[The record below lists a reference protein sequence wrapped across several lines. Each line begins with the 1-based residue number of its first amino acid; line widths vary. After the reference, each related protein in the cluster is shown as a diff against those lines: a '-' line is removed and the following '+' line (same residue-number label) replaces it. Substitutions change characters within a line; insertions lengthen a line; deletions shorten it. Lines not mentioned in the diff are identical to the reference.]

1 MDLPLLDL
9 SIIIAYLVATIL
21 LGLWVSKRSS
31 RDLDSYFLGG
41 KTIPYYILGISNAS
55 GMFDITGTMLL
66 VYWCFAY
73 GLKSVWFPW
82 VWPTFNQIFLMMY
95 LATWLRRSNV
105 LTGAEWIQTR
115 FGRGRG
121 ANLAHISV
129 VVFALITVVG
139 FVAYEFKGIGK
150 FAQIML
156 PWDLS
161 PNTYAL
167 IILSVTSVYVVK
179 GGMHSVVLTELLQFG
194 LMTVVSIAIG
204 ILAIA
209 TVSPGAID
217 AVVPEGWRSLW
228 FGWTMNMKWTG
239 TFEMIQVKMAEDGM
253 SLFSIFFGLMVCK
266 GVLASMAGPSPNYDM
281 QRVLATRNQREA
293 SLMSATVN
301 VVLYFPRYM
310 LIAGLTVLALGPLRE
325 TLVQMWSAAV
335 QAGDKP
341 DFEKIL
347 PVVIHNSILPTGLTG
362 LLLAGLLA
370 AFMSTFAG
378 TINAGPAYVVNDIY
392 KRFIN
397 PNASNKV
404 QVRMSYVVTVV
415 VLVVGILF
423 GYQAANILGVTM
435 WIVGGLFGGY
445 VAANVLRWHWWR
457 FNGYG
462 FFWGLITGIVGAL
475 FVPYLVQRLW
485 PGTNAL
491 YTFPPIFVLSIV
503 GCLLGTFLSKAE
515 DDEVLKKFYRTV
527 RPWGFWG
534 PIRAKVMAEDPSFQ
548 PNKDFGRDVFNII
561 IGTIWQTSLVVLP
574 ICLVIRESKG
584 LIASLIVAAV
594 TSLLLKKTWYDHLP
608 PAEPSATPAPQP
620 AKPKRVESP
629 RYGDEPAV

>member
-1 MDLPLLDL
+1 MDLPVLDL
-9 SIIIAYLVATIL
+9 GIIAAYLVVTIL
-21 LGLWVSKRSS
+21 LGLWVSKRAS

-41 KTIPYYILGISNAS
+41 KTIPWYILGISNAS
-55 GMFDITGTMLL
+55 GQFDITGTMLL

-129 VVFALITVVG
+129 VVFALITVIG
-139 FVAYEFKGIGK
+139 FVAYEFQGIGK
-150 FAQIML
+150 FAEIML

-167 IILSVTSVYVVK
+167 IILSITSIYVVK
-179 GGMHSVVLTELLQFG
+179 GGMHSVVLTELLQFA
-194 LMTVVSIAIG
+194 LMTVVSITVG
-204 ILAIA
+204 IIAIA
-209 TVSPGAID
+209 TVSPEAID
-217 AVVPEGWRSLW
+217 AVVPEGWRNLW

-239 TFEMIQVKMAEDGM
+239 DFETIQVKMAEDGM
-253 SLFSIFFGLMVCK
+253 SLFSIFFGLMVFK

-310 LIAGLTVLALGPLRE
+310 LIAGLTVLALVPLRE
-325 TLVQMWSAAV
+325 TLVQMWNAAV
-335 QAGDKP
+335 QAGEKP

-347 PVVIHNSILPTGLTG
+347 PVVIQNSVIPTGLTG

-370 AFMSTFAG
+370 AFMSTFAA
-378 TINAGPAYVVNDIY
+378 TVNAGPAYVVNDIY

-404 QVRMSYVVTVV
+404 QVRMSYVVS
-415 VLVVGILF
+415 VLVVGIGILF
-423 GYQAANILGVTM
+423 GYQAENIFNVTM

-462 FFWGLITGIVGAL
+462 FFWGLITGIAGAL
-475 FVPYLVQRLW
+475 FVPSLVQRWW

-503 GCLLGTFLSKAE
+503 GCLLGTFLSKPE
-515 DDEVLKKFYRTV
+515 DDEVLKSFYRTV

-534 PIRAKVMAEDPSFQ
+534 PIRAKVMAEDPTFR
-548 PNKDFGRDVFNII
+548 PNKDFRRDLFNIV
-561 IGTIWQTSLVVLP
+561 IGTIWQTTFVILP

-584 LIASLIVAAV
+584 IVIALVVLVV
-594 TSLLLKKTWYDHLP
+594 TSVVLKKSWYDHLP
-608 PAEPSATPAPQP
+608 PAEPTVRQP
-620 AKPKRVESP
+620 AS
-629 RYGDEPAV
+629 

>member
-1 MDLPLLDL
+1 MDLPVLDL
-9 SIIIAYLVATIL
+9 GIIGVYLVATIL
-21 LGLWVSKRSS
+21 LGLWVSKRAS

-41 KTIPYYILGISNAS
+41 KTIPWYILGISNAS
-55 GMFDITGTMLL
+55 GQFDITGTMLL

-129 VVFALITVVG
+129 VVFALITVIG

-150 FAQIML
+150 FAEIML

-167 IILSVTSVYVVK
+167 IILSITSIYVVK
-179 GGMHSVVLTELLQFG
+179 GGMRSVVLTELLQFA
-194 LMTVVSIAIG
+194 LMTVVSITVG
-204 ILAIA
+204 IIAIA
-209 TVSPGAID
+209 SVRPEAID
-217 AVVPEGWRSLW
+217 AVVPEGWRHLW
-228 FGWTMNMKWTG
+228 FGWTMDMKWTG
-239 TFEMIQVKMAEDGM
+239 AFEMIQVKMAEDGM
-253 SLFSIFFGLMVCK
+253 SLFSIFFGLMVFK
-266 GVLASMAGPSPNYDM
+266 GILASMAGPSPNYDM

-310 LIAGLTVLALGPLRE
+310 LIAGLTVLALVPLRE

-347 PVVIHNSILPTGLTG
+347 PVVIQNSVIPTGLTG

-370 AFMSTFAG
+370 AFMSTFAA
-378 TINAGPAYVVNDIY
+378 TVNAGPAYVVNDIY

-397 PNASNKV
+397 PTASNKV
-404 QVRMSYVVTVV
+404 QVRMSYVVS
-415 VLVVGILF
+415 VLVVGIGILF
-423 GYQAANILGVTM
+423 GYQAENILGVTM

-462 FFWGLITGIVGAL
+462 FFWGLITGIAGAL
-475 FVPYLVQRLW
+475 FVPSLVQRWW

-503 GCLLGTFLSKAE
+503 GCLLGTFLSKPE
-515 DDEVLKKFYRTV
+515 DDEVLKSFYRTV

-534 PIRAKVMAEDPSFQ
+534 PIRAKVMAEDPTFR
-548 PNKDFGRDVFNII
+548 PNKDFGRDVFNVVT
-561 IGTIWQTSLVVLP
+561 GTIWQTTLVVLP

-584 LIASLIVAAV
+584 VVIALIVFVV
-594 TSLLLKKTWYDHLP
+594 TSVVLKRSWYDHLP
-608 PAEPSATPAPQP
+608 PN
-620 AKPKRVESP
+620 ESDMKA
-629 RYGDEPAV
+629 GDQVVS

>member
-1 MDLPLLDL
+1 MDLPVLDL
-9 SIIIAYLVATIL
+9 GIIAAYLVATVL

-41 KTIPYYILGISNAS
+41 KTIPWYILGVSNAS

-209 TVSPGAID
+209 TVSPQAID

-266 GVLASMAGPSPNYDM
+266 GILASMAGPSPNYDM

-310 LIAGLTVLALGPLRE
+310 LIAGLTILALGPLRE
-325 TLVQMWSAAV
+325 TLVQMWSTAV

-347 PVVIHNSILPTGLTG
+347 PLVIRNSILPTGLTG

-397 PNASNKV
+397 PNASNKT
-404 QVRMSYVVTVV
+404 QVRMSYVVTVL

-435 WIVGGLFGGY
+435 WIVGGLYGGY

-475 FVPYLVQRLW
+475 FVPWLVQRLW

-491 YTFPPIFVLSIV
+491 YTFPPIFGLSVV
-503 GCLLGTFLSKAE
+503 GCLLGTSLSKAE
-515 DDEVLKKFYRTV
+515 DEEVLKKFYRTV

-548 PNKDFGRDVFNII
+548 PNRDFARDVFNIV

-574 ICLVIRESKG
+574 ICLVIRESQG
-584 LIASLIVAAV
+584 LIASLVVAAV
-594 TSLLLKKTWYDHLP
+594 TSLALKKTWYDHLP
-608 PAEPSATPAPQP
+608 SAEPSAASVPEP
-620 AKPKRVESP
+620 AKPERVKSP

>member
-1 MDLPLLDL
+1 MNLPVLDL
-9 SIIIAYLVATIL
+9 GIIAAYLVTTVL

-95 LATWLRRSNV
+95 LAAWLRRSNV

-179 GGMHSVVLTELLQFG
+179 GGMHSVVLTELLQFL

-209 TVSPGAID
+209 TVSPETID
-217 AVVPEGWRSLW
+217 AAVPEGWRSLW

-266 GVLASMAGPSPNYDM
+266 GILASMAGPSPNYDM
-281 QRVLATRNQREA
+281 QRVLATRDQREA

-325 TLVQMWSAAV
+325 TLVQMWSTAV

-397 PNASNKV
+397 PNASNKT
-404 QVRMSYVVTVV
+404 QVRMSYAVTVL
-415 VLVVGILF
+415 VLVIGILF

-475 FVPYLVQRLW
+475 FVPSLVQRLW

-491 YTFPPIFVLSIV
+491 YTFPPIFVLSV
-503 GCLLGTFLSKAE
+503 AGCLLGTFLSRAE
-515 DDEVLKKFYRTV
+515 DDDVLKNFYRTV

-534 PIRAKVMAEDPSFQ
+534 PIRAKVLAEDPSFQ
-548 PNKDFGRDVFNII
+548 PNQDFRRDVFNIVVGI
-561 IGTIWQTSLVVLP
+561 IWQTTLVVLP
-574 ICLVIRESKG
+574 ICLVIRETEG
-584 LIASLIVAAV
+584 LVASLIVAAV
-594 TSLLLKKTWYDHLP
+594 TSFVLKKSWYDHLP
-608 PAEPSATPAPQP
+608 PAQPSAEPVPQP
-620 AKPKRVESP
+620 ARPKTVGSP
-629 RYGDEPAV
+629 RYGNEPAV

>member
-1 MDLPLLDL
+1 MDLPVLDL
-9 SIIIAYLVATIL
+9 GIIAAYLVVTIL
-21 LGLWVSKRSS
+21 LGLWVSKRAS

-41 KTIPYYILGISNAS
+41 KTIPWYILGISNAS
-55 GMFDITGTMLL
+55 GQFDITGTMLL

-129 VVFALITVVG
+129 VVFALITVIG
-139 FVAYEFKGIGK
+139 FVAYEFQGIGK
-150 FAQIML
+150 FAEIML

-167 IILSVTSVYVVK
+167 IILSITSIYVVK
-179 GGMHSVVLTELLQFG
+179 GGMHSVVLTELLQFA
-194 LMTVVSIAIG
+194 LMTVVSITVG
-204 ILAIA
+204 IIAIA
-209 TVSPGAID
+209 TVSPEAID
-217 AVVPEGWRSLW
+217 AVVPEGWRNLW

-239 TFEMIQVKMAEDGM
+239 DFETIQVKMAEDGM
-253 SLFSIFFGLMVCK
+253 SLFSIFFGLMVFK

-310 LIAGLTVLALGPLRE
+310 LIAGLTVLALVPLRE
-325 TLVQMWSAAV
+325 TLVQMWNAAV
-335 QAGDKP
+335 QAGEKP

-347 PVVIHNSILPTGLTG
+347 PVVIQNSVIPTGLTG

-370 AFMSTFAG
+370 AFMSTFAA
-378 TINAGPAYVVNDIY
+378 TVNAGPAYVVNDIY

-404 QVRMSYVVTVV
+404 QVRMSYVVS
-415 VLVVGILF
+415 VLVVGIGILF
-423 GYQAANILGVTM
+423 GYQAKNIYNVTM

-462 FFWGLITGIVGAL
+462 FFWGLITGIAGAL
-475 FVPYLVQRLW
+475 FVPSLVQRWW

-503 GCLLGTFLSKAE
+503 GCLLGTFLSKPE
-515 DDEVLKKFYRTV
+515 DDEVLKSFYRTV

-534 PIRAKVMAEDPSFQ
+534 PIRAKVMAEDPTFR
-548 PNKDFGRDVFNII
+548 PNKDFRRDLFNIV
-561 IGTIWQTSLVVLP
+561 IGTIWQTTFVILP

-584 LIASLIVAAV
+584 IVIALVVLVV
-594 TSLLLKKTWYDHLP
+594 TSVVLKKSWYDHLP
-608 PAEPSATPAPQP
+608 PAEPTVRQP
-620 AKPKRVESP
+620 AS
-629 RYGDEPAV
+629 

>member
-1 MDLPLLDL
+1 MDLPVLDVG
-9 SIIIAYLVATIL
+9 IIAAYLVATIL
-21 LGLWVSKRSS
+21 LGLWVSKRAS

-41 KTIPYYILGISNAS
+41 KTIPWYILGISNAS
-55 GMFDITGTMLL
+55 GQFDITGTMLL

-129 VVFALITVVG
+129 VVFALITVIG

-150 FAQIML
+150 FAAIML
-156 PWDLS
+156 PWDLK

-167 IILSVTSVYVVK
+167 ITLSITSVYVVK
-179 GGMHSVVLTELLQFG
+179 GGMRSVVLTELLQFT
-194 LMTVVSIAIG
+194 LMTIVSIIVGIIAI
-204 ILAIA
+204 
-209 TVSPGAID
+209 THVSPEAID

-239 TFEMIQVKMAEDGM
+239 DFEMIQVKMAEDGM

-310 LIAGLTVLALGPLRE
+310 LIAGLTILALVPLRE

-335 QAGDKP
+335 HAGEKP
-341 DFEKIL
+341 DFEQIL
-347 PVVIHNSILPTGLTG
+347 PVVIQNSVIPAGLTG

-370 AFMSTFAG
+370 AFMSTFAA
-378 TINAGPAYVVNDIY
+378 TVNAGPAYVVNDIY

-397 PNASNKV
+397 PTASNKV
-404 QVRMSYVVTVV
+404 QVRMSYVVSI
-415 VLVVGILF
+415 LVVGIGILF
-423 GYQAANILGVTM
+423 GYQAENILGVTM

-475 FVPYLVQRLW
+475 FVPSVVQRWW
-485 PGTNAL
+485 PGTNTL
-491 YTFPPIFVLSIV
+491 YTFPRIFVLSIV
-503 GCLLGTFLSKAE
+503 GCLLGTLLSKPE
-515 DDEVLKKFYRTV
+515 DDEVLKNFYRTV
-527 RPWGFWG
+527 RPWGFWD
-534 PIRAKVMAEDPSFQ
+534 PIRAKVLAEDPNFQ
-548 PNKDFGRDVFNII
+548 PNKDFGRDVFNVV
-561 IGTIWQTSLVVLP
+561 IGTIWQTTLVVLP

-584 LIASLIVAAV
+584 IAISLIVLVV
-594 TSLLLKKTWYDHLP
+594 TSVVLKKSWYDHLP
-608 PAEPSATPAPQP
+608 PAEPDRKTA
-620 AKPKRVESP
+620 R
-629 RYGDEPAV
+629 

>member
-1 MDLPLLDL
+1 MDLPVLDL
-9 SIIIAYLVATIL
+9 GIIAAYLVATIL
-21 LGLWVSKRSS
+21 LGLWVSKRAS

-41 KTIPYYILGISNAS
+41 KTIPWYILGISNAS
-55 GMFDITGTMLL
+55 GQFDITGTMLL

-129 VVFALITVVG
+129 VIFALVTVIG

-150 FAQIML
+150 FAEIML

-167 IILSVTSVYVVK
+167 IILSITSVYVVK
-179 GGMHSVVLTELLQFG
+179 GGMRSVVLTELLQFV
-194 LMTVVSIAIG
+194 LMTVVSIAVG
-204 ILAIA
+204 IIAIA
-209 TVSPGAID
+209 RVGPEAID
-217 AVVPEGWRSLW
+217 AVVPEGWRRLW
-228 FGWTMNMKWTG
+228 FGWTMDIEWAG
-239 TFEMIQVKMAEDGM
+239 AFEMIQVKMAEDGM
-253 SLFSIFFGLMVCK
+253 SLFSIFFGLMVFK
-266 GVLASMAGPSPNYDM
+266 GILASMAGPSPNYDM
-281 QRVLATRNQREA
+281 QRVLATRSQREA

-310 LIAGLTVLALGPLRE
+310 LIAGLTVLALVPLRE

-347 PVVIHNSILPTGLTG
+347 PVVIQNSVVPTGLTG

-370 AFMSTFAG
+370 AFMSTFAA
-378 TINAGPAYVVNDIY
+378 TVNAGPAYVVNDIY

-397 PNASNKV
+397 PTASNKV
-404 QVRMSYVVTVV
+404 QVRMSYVVS
-415 VLVVGILF
+415 VLVVGVGILF
-423 GYQAANILGVTM
+423 GYQAENILGVTM

-462 FFWGLITGIVGAL
+462 FFWGLITGIAGAL
-475 FVPYLVQRLW
+475 FVPSLVQRWW

-491 YTFPPIFVLSIV
+491 YTFPPIFVLSVV
-503 GCLLGTFLSKAE
+503 GCLLGTFLSKPE
-515 DDEVLKKFYRTV
+515 DDEVLKSFYRTV

-534 PIRAKVMAEDPSFQ
+534 PIRAKVMAEDPTFR
-548 PNKDFGRDVFNII
+548 PNKDFRRDLFNIV
-561 IGTIWQTSLVVLP
+561 IGTVWQTTFVVLP

-584 LIASLIVAAV
+584 VVIALVVLVV
-594 TSLLLKKTWYDHLP
+594 TSVVLKRSWYDHLP
-608 PAEPSATPAPQP
+608 PADADTK
-620 AKPKRVESP
+620 AKDQV
-629 RYGDEPAV
+629 VL